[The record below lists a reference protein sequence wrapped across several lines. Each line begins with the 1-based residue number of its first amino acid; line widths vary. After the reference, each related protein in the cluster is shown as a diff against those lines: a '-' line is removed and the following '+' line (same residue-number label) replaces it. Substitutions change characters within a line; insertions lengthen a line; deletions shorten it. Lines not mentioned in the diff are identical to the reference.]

1 MMIMQPSKIFL
12 TVLPPVIP
20 PPTQLVIEGY
30 FLILKHTHTDAHT
43 CWYLWLSSLANAL
56 SSMVMLRHYS
66 FLKSCP
72 PSPRWTSL
80 FCGWLQQFLHQLF
93 CMYMCTHA
101 RTHTQNSSAKQKSIH
116 AISLLKTLEWLP
128 KILKKKK
135 KKNPSSYHG
144 LQGPA
149 RPDPHLTHHLMYL
162 PDRFHFWS
170 TYTQHPFHSSLQ
182 GLCTIFPHMK
192 VLVAQLYLE
201 SIDSSPLRLLHP
213 WEFSSKNTSP
223 IYTPEN
229 KLY

>member
-135 KKNPSSYHG
+135 KKSKFLPRSTRPCKTWPSPNSSSYVPSRQISFLIHIHSTSISF
-144 LQGPA
+144 LTSGPL
-149 RPDPHLTHHLMYL
+149 HYL
-162 PDRFHFWS
+162 PP
-170 TYTQHPFHSSLQ
+170 Y
-182 GLCTIFPHMK
+182 
-192 VLVAQLYLE
+192 E
-201 SIDSSPLRLLHP
+201 SVSCSVVSGDHWL
-213 WEFSSKNTSP
+213 
-223 IYTPEN
+223 
-229 KLY
+229 

>member
-1 MMIMQPSKIFL
+1 MPCHPWLCYDIIPFWSL
-12 TVLPPVIP
+12 AHLPHVGLLSSVDDCSSFF
-20 PPTQLVIEGY
+20 TSFSVCTCAHMHA
-30 FLILKHTHTDAHT
+30 HTHKIHQPNRNQFMPFL
-43 CWYLWLSSLANAL
+43 CLKLWNGFPK
-56 SSMVMLRHYS
+56 YS
-66 FLKSCP
+66 
-72 PSPRWTSL
+72 
-80 FCGWLQQFLHQLF
+80 
-93 CMYMCTHA
+93 
-101 RTHTQNSSAKQKSIH
+101 
-116 AISLLKTLEWLP
+116 
-128 KILKKKK
+128 KKK

-201 SIDSSPLRLLHP
+201 TIDSSPLRLLHP